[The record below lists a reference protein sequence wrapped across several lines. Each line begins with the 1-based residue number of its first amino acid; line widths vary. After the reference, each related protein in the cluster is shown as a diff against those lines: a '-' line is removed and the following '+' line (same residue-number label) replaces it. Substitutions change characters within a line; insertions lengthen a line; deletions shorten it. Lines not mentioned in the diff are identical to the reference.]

1 MENSKRSFLWNE
13 FWYTNLAKILIPNN
27 VKLLLDAS
35 SIAAIWL
42 LFLLKNTQI
51 WLKSMI
57 VHFLWQKSNQFNSI
71 PKSVKRVGNYRFLN
85 CHNLETII
93 LIIELKLNEIYQKVD
108 YNLSK
113 IYLNWITWQR
123 KYHFLYGTNRDHNNW
138 KKCI

>member
-13 FWYTNLAKILIPNN
+13 FWYTNLAKILIPNS
-27 VKLLLDAS
+27 VIK
-35 SIAAIWL
+35 IAVGC
-42 LFLLKNTQI
+42 FLHCCHLTSVSFEKYSNLI
-51 WLKSMI
+51 EINDCAFSMTKI
-57 VHFLWQKSNQFNSI
+57 KSI
-71 PKSVKRVGNYRFLN
+71 PKSVKRVGNCRFLN

-113 IYLNWITWQR
+113 IYLNWINWQR
-123 KYHFLYGTNRDHNNW
+123 KYHFLYYTNRDHNNW